1 MGVFVCWCG
10 ANIAETVDCDEVAR
24 YAAKLPS
31 VVIARSYKYMCS
43 DPGQKIVTDAIEEHK
58 LTGVIVASCSPRMH
72 EPTFRKAATTVGLNA
87 YMLEMANIREHCSWV
102 HTNRREATEK
112 AKDLIRILVEKVKRN
127 VPLQEI
133 EVPVTQRVMVIG
145 AGIAGIQ
152 AALDVASAG
161 YEVALVERKASI
173 GGYMSL
179 LDETFPT
186 LDCSQCILT
195 PRMVEVM
202 QSDKITLH
210 SYSEVEQM
218 DGYIGNFKVKI
229 RKKPRSVDMSKCTGC
244 GDCWNN
250 CMARN
255 KINEPSRPALEEG
268 ISADVMARVDA
279 ILDKYSDQAGMV
291 IGALQDVQDEFNY
304 LPEEAL
310 TYLSRKSEIPLSR
323 LYGVARFYNAFSL
336 EPRGKYIIRVCLG
349 TACHLKGGGRIA
361 DAVANEL
368 GIEHGETTKDQ
379 LFTLERVNCLGTCAL
394 APVITV
400 NNKYHGKMTV
410 TKMLK
415 IVEEC
420 AEREAKQKQAEVPA
434 MKIAEMLAEQKAGRG
449 QVEVPL

>member
-1 MGVFVCWCG
+1 MSRMGVFVCWCG
-10 ANIAETVDCDEVAR
+10 ANIAENVDCDEVAR
-24 YAAKLPS
+24 YAGTLPG

-43 DPGQKIVTDAIEEHK
+43 DPGQKIVTDAIEDLN
-58 LTGVIVASCSPRMH
+58 LTGVVVASCSPRMH

-102 HTNRREATEK
+102 HNNRHEATEK

-127 VPLQEI
+127 VPLKEI

-161 YEVALVERKASI
+161 YEVALVERKPSI

-195 PRMVEVM
+195 PRMVDVM

-210 SYSEVEQM
+210 SFSEVEQV

-229 RKKPRSVDMSKCTGC
+229 RKKPRSVDMTKCTGC

-255 KINEPSRPALEEG
+255 KITEPVRPALDDG
-268 ISADVMARVDA
+268 ISEDVMIKVDA
-279 ILDKYSDQAGMV
+279 ILERYTDQAGMV
-291 IGALQDVQDEFNY
+291 IGILQDIQDEFNY

-310 TYLSRKSEIPLSR
+310 TYLSRKSDIPLSR

-336 EPRGKYIIRVCLG
+336 TPRGKHIIRVCLG
-349 TACHLKGGGRIA
+349 TACHLKGGPRIA
-361 DAVANEL
+361 EAIAHEL
-368 GIEHGETTKDQ
+368 GIESGETTEDG
-379 LFTLERVNCLGTCAL
+379 LFTLERVNCLGCCAL
-394 APVITV
+394 APVVEVNGTV
-400 NNKYHGKMTV
+400 HAGVTVGKIPSI
-410 TKMLK
+410 L
-415 IVEEC
+415 
-420 AEREAKQKQAEVPA
+420 AQYGYEREC
-434 MKIAEMLAEQKAGRG
+434 I
-449 QVEVPL
+449 QV

>member
-1 MGVFVCWCG
+1 MARMGVFVCWCG
-10 ANIAETVDCDEVAR
+10 ANIAENVDCDEVAR
-24 YAAKLPS
+24 YAGTLPS
-31 VVIARSYKYMCS
+31 VVISRSYKYMCS
-43 DPGQKIVTDAIEEHK
+43 DPGQKIVTDAIEDLK
-58 LTGVIVASCSPRMH
+58 LTGVVVASCSPRMH

-102 HTNRREATEK
+102 HNNRHEATEK

-127 VPLQEI
+127 VPLDEI

-161 YEVALVERKASI
+161 YEVALVERKPSI

-195 PRMVEVM
+195 PRMVDVM

-210 SYSEVEQM
+210 SFSEVEQV

-229 RKKPRSVDMSKCTGC
+229 RKKPRSVDMDKCTGC

-255 KINEPSRPALEEG
+255 KITDPPVRALDDG
-268 ISADVMARVDA
+268 IPADVMTKVDA
-279 ILDKYSDQAGMV
+279 ILEKYTDQAGMV
-291 IGALQDVQDEFNY
+291 IGVLQDVQDEFNY
-304 LPEEAL
+304 LPEDAL
-310 TYLSRKSEIPLSR
+310 TYLSRKSDIPLSR

-336 EPRGKYIIRVCLG
+336 TPRGKYIIRVCLG
-349 TACHLKGGGRIA
+349 TACHLKGGPRIA
-361 DAVANEL
+361 DSITREL
-368 GIEHGETTKDQ
+368 GIASGETTEDG
-379 LFTLERVNCLGTCAL
+379 LFTLERVNCLGCCAL
-394 APVITV
+394 APVVEINGHVHAGVTVGKIPSILAEYGYKRDCITV
-400 NNKYHGKMTV
+400 
-410 TKMLK
+410 
-415 IVEEC
+415 
-420 AEREAKQKQAEVPA
+420 
-434 MKIAEMLAEQKAGRG
+434 
-449 QVEVPL
+449 

>member
-1 MGVFVCWCG
+1 M
-10 ANIAETVDCDEVAR
+10 DCDEVAR
-24 YAAKLPS
+24 YADTLPS

-43 DPGQKIVTDAIEEHK
+43 DPGQKIVTDAIEDLK
-58 LTGVIVASCSPRMH
+58 LTGVVVASCSPRMH

-102 HTNRREATEK
+102 HNNRHEATEK

-127 VPLQEI
+127 VPLDEI

-161 YEVALVERKASI
+161 YEVALVERQASI

-195 PRMVEVM
+195 PRMVDVM

-210 SYSEVEQM
+210 SFSEVEQM

-229 RKKPRSVDMSKCTGC
+229 RKKPRSVDMAKCTGC

-255 KINEPSRPALEEG
+255 KISEPPRPALDDG
-268 ISADVMARVDA
+268 IPPDVAARVDG
-279 ILDKYSDQAGMV
+279 ILDGYTDQAGMV
-291 IGALQDVQDEFNY
+291 IGVLQDVQDEFNY
-304 LPEEAL
+304 LPEDAL
-310 TYLSRKSEIPLSR
+310 TYLSRRSDIPLSR

-336 EPRGKYIIRVCLG
+336 TPRGKYIIRVCLG
-349 TACHLKGGGRIA
+349 TACHLKGGPRIA
-361 DAVANEL
+361 DAITREL
-368 GIEHGETTKDQ
+368 GIKHDETTQDG
-379 LFTLERVNCLGTCAL
+379 LFTLERVNCLGCCAL
-394 APVITV
+394 APVVEINGDVHAGVTV
-400 NNKYHGKMTV
+400 GK
-410 TKMLK
+410 LPS
-415 IVEEC
+415 IL
-420 AEREAKQKQAEVPA
+420 AQYGYERDRIRV
-434 MKIAEMLAEQKAGRG
+434 
-449 QVEVPL
+449 

>member
-1 MGVFVCWCG
+1 MARMGVFVCWCG
-10 ANIAETVDCDEVAR
+10 SNIAENVDCDEVAR
-24 YAAKLPS
+24 YAGKLPG

-43 DPGQKIVTDAIEEHK
+43 DPGQRIVTDAIEELK
-58 LTGVIVASCSPRMH
+58 LTGVVVASCSPRMH

-102 HTNRREATEK
+102 HNNRHEATEK

-127 VPLQEI
+127 VPLEEI

-161 YEVALVERKASI
+161 YEVALVERQASI

-195 PRMVEVM
+195 PRMVDIM

-210 SYSEVEQM
+210 SFSEVEQV

-229 RKKPRSVDMSKCTGC
+229 RKKPRSVDMTKCTGC

-255 KINEPSRPALEEG
+255 KITEPVRPALDDG
-268 ISADVMARVDA
+268 IDADVMKKVDA
-279 ILDKYSDQAGMV
+279 ILDKYTDQAGMV
-291 IGALQDVQDEFNY
+291 IGVLQDVQDEFNY
-304 LPEEAL
+304 LPEDAL

-349 TACHLKGGGRIA
+349 TACHLKGGPRIA
-361 DAVANEL
+361 DALSREL
-368 GIEHGETTKDQ
+368 GIEPGETTEDRM
-379 LFTLERVNCLGTCAL
+379 FTLERVNCLGCCAL
-394 APVITV
+394 APV
-400 NNKYHGKMTV
+400 
-410 TKMLK
+410 
-415 IVEEC
+415 
-420 AEREAKQKQAEVPA
+420 
-434 MKIAEMLAEQKAGRG
+434 
-449 QVEVPL
+449 VEVNGNVHAGVTVGKIPSILAQYGYERDCIKV

>member
-1 MGVFVCWCG
+1 MARMGVFVCWCG
-10 ANIAETVDCDEVAR
+10 ANIAENVDCDEVAR

-58 LTGVIVASCSPRMH
+58 LTGVVVASCSPRMH
-72 EPTFRKAATTVGLNA
+72 EPTFRKAAATVGLNA

-102 HTNRREATEK
+102 HNNRHEATEK

-127 VPLQEI
+127 VPLMEI

-161 YEVALVERKASI
+161 YEVALVERKPSI
-173 GGYMSL
+173 GGYMSM

-195 PRMVEVM
+195 PRMVEIM

-210 SYSEVEQM
+210 SYSEVEQV
-218 DGYIGNFKVKI
+218 DGYIGNFKVKV

-255 KINEPSRPALEEG
+255 KITVPPGHALDDGIPAG
-268 ISADVMARVDA
+268 VMKRIDA
-279 ILDKYSDQAGMV
+279 ILQRYTHPAGMV
-291 IGALQDVQDEFNY
+291 IGVLQDVQDEFNY
-304 LPEEAL
+304 LPADAL
-310 TYLSRKSEIPLSR
+310 TYLSRKSELSLSR

-336 EPRGKYIIRVCLG
+336 TPRGKYIIRVCLG

-361 DAVANEL
+361 DAVAHEL
-368 GIEHGETTKDQ
+368 GIEHGETTKDH

-394 APVITV
+394 APVVTV

-410 TKMLK
+410 AKMMK
-415 IVEEC
+415 IVEQC
-420 AEREAKQKQAEVPA
+420 AEQESEREVEP
-434 MKIAEMLAEQKAGRG
+434 EP
-449 QVEVPL
+449 VEVPV

>member
-1 MGVFVCWCG
+1 MSRMGVFVCWCG
-10 ANIAETVDCDEVAR
+10 ANIAENVDCDEVAR
-24 YAAKLPS
+24 YAGKLPS
-31 VVIARSYKYMCS
+31 VIIARSYKYMCS
-43 DPGQKIVTDAIEEHK
+43 DPGQKLITDAIEEHK
-58 LTGVIVASCSPRMH
+58 LTGVVVASCSPRMH

-102 HTNRREATEK
+102 HTNRHEATEK

-127 VPLQEI
+127 VPLDEI

-161 YEVALVERKASI
+161 YEVALVERQPSI

-195 PRMVEVM
+195 PRMVEIM

-210 SYSEVEQM
+210 SFSEVEQV

-255 KINEPSRPALEEG
+255 KITEPVCPDPDDG
-268 ISADVMARVDA
+268 IPADVITKVDA
-279 ILDKYSDQAGMV
+279 ILEKYTDQAGMV
-291 IGALQDVQDEFNY
+291 IGVLQDVQDEFNY
-304 LPEEAL
+304 LPEDAL
-310 TYLSRKSEIPLSR
+310 RYLSRKSEIPLSR

-336 EPRGKYIIRVCLG
+336 KPRGKNIIRVCLG
-349 TACHLKGGGRIA
+349 TACHLKGGPRIA
-361 DAVANEL
+361 DAIAHEL
-368 GIEHGETTKDQ
+368 GIEPGETTEDRM
-379 LFTLERVNCLGTCAL
+379 FTLERVNCLGCCAL
-394 APVITV
+394 APV
-400 NNKYHGKMTV
+400 
-410 TKMLK
+410 
-415 IVEEC
+415 
-420 AEREAKQKQAEVPA
+420 
-434 MKIAEMLAEQKAGRG
+434 
-449 QVEVPL
+449 VEVNGYVHAGVTVGKIPSILAQYGYERDCIKV

>member
-1 MGVFVCWCG
+1 MSRMGVFVCYCG
-10 ANIAETVDCDEVAR
+10 ANIAENVDCDEVAR
-24 YAAKLPS
+24 YAGTLPG
-31 VVIARSYKYMCS
+31 VVISRSYKYMCS

-58 LTGVIVASCSPRMH
+58 LTGVVVASCSPRMH

-102 HTNRREATEK
+102 HNNRHEATEK

-145 AGIAGIQ
+145 AGIAGIS

-161 YEVALVERKASI
+161 YEVALVERNPSI
-173 GGYMSL
+173 GGYMSM

-195 PRMVEVM
+195 PRMVDVM

-210 SYSEVEQM
+210 SYSEVEQV
-218 DGYIGNFKVKI
+218 DGYIGNFKVKL
-229 RKKPRSVDMSKCTGC
+229 RKKARSVDMSKCTGC

-255 KINEPSRPALEEG
+255 KITEPQPPGLTDG
-268 ISADVMARVDA
+268 ISEEVMAGVDE
-279 ILDKYSDQAGMV
+279 ILEKYDDAAGMV
-291 IGALQDVQDEFNY
+291 IGILQDVQEAFNY
-304 LPEEAL
+304 LPQEAL
-310 TYLSRKSEIPLSR
+310 TYVSRKTEIPVSR

-336 EPRGKYIIRVCLG
+336 TPRGKYVIRVCLG
-349 TACHLKGGGRIA
+349 TACHLKGGGGIA
-361 DAVANEL
+361 DAVTREL
-368 GIEHGETTKDQ
+368 GIESGQTTEDG

-394 APVITV
+394 APVVTV
-400 NNKYHGKMTV
+400 NNAYHGKMTV
-410 TKMLK
+410 SKMMKL
-415 IVEEC
+415 VQEC
-420 AEREAKQKQAEVPA
+420 AEREAKPEQAEV
-434 MKIAEMLAEQKAGRG
+434 L
-449 QVEVPL
+449 V